1 MKRVIL
7 CADDYAISP
16 GVSEAI
22 AALIADRRINATS
35 VMTVF
40 DGLGPAARALD
51 DAAADTGASIG
62 LHVTLTGAFAPLTA
76 GMAEPSGALPALPR
90 LLLSALSR
98 RLDAKAVA
106 AEVEAQF
113 AAFQDA
119 FGRPPDHVDGH
130 QHVHVLPVVRTAV
143 IAATARHAPRAF
155 LRDVTPA
162 RGALNGLDIK
172 GRLIG
177 AFSTGFGRDA
187 ARAGLVTNRGFGGAY
202 DFSGDHD
209 FATLLSHFLAGV
221 PDGGLVMVHPGR
233 VDDPLVARDP
243 LTHQREVEYGVL
255 RGPQWRDILDA
266 AGVSLALPDLGRT
279 KAAA

>member
-22 AALIADRRINATS
+22 RALIAGRRINATS

-40 DGLGPAARALD
+40 DGLAEEAEALTQAAQG
-51 DAAADTGASIG
+51 TGASIG
-62 LHVTLTGAFAPLTA
+62 LHVTLTGTFPPLTP
-76 GMAEPSGALPALPR
+76 GMAGPLGYFPPLSR
-90 LLLSALSR
+90 LILSALSR
-98 RLDAKAVA
+98 RLDPRAVE

-113 AAFQDA
+113 VAFRAAFGHA
-119 FGRPPDHVDGH
+119 PHHVDGH
-130 QHVHVLPVVRTAV
+130 QHVHVLPVVRSAV
-143 IAATARHAPRAF
+143 LAATARHAPGAF

-162 RGALNGLDIK
+162 RGALTGIDVK

-177 AFSTGFGRDA
+177 AFGAGFARDA
-187 ARAGLVTNRGFGGAY
+187 ARLGLSTNTGFGGAY

-209 FATLLSHFLAGV
+209 FPTLLTRFLAGV

-233 VDDPLVARDP
+233 VDDPLTARDP
-243 LTHQREVEYGVL
+243 LTHQREVEFDVL
-255 RGPQWRDILDA
+255 RGDGLGAILDA
-266 AGVSLALPDLGRT
+266 ADVSLALPDLTRR
-279 KAAA
+279 AAA